1 VEGDR
6 WDVCYCDRWS
16 RIAWVAGAGAVLCF
30 GVEGRTLGA
39 ELSGLG
45 CFFGGRSNSIYFY
58 WGIDLESKACSL
70 E

>member
-1 VEGDR
+1 
-6 WDVCYCDRWS
+6 
-16 RIAWVAGAGAVLCF
+16 VAGAGAVLCF

-45 CFFGGRSNSIYFY
+45 GFFGGRSNSIYFY